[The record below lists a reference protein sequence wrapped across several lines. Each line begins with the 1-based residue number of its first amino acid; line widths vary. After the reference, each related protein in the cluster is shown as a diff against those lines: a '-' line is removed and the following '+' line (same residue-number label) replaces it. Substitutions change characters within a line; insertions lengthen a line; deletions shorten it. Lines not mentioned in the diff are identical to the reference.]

1 MKRSCLII
9 FQVLISTGILYY
21 LLTLVPT
28 SRIIEVATSAKS
40 EFILLAVLVSAINKY
55 AEACRMKMITDC
67 QSLGVTTNRIF
78 QINLASAFYELFLPS
93 FVTGGAVRWYKLS
106 QSNGR
111 RAEAMAAI
119 GLNRLIHL
127 VLLML
132 VGGTFWIF
140 SAQNQGN
147 SIHPLMLIVPLGLVT
162 LLGIILMGH
171 QVFDVSV
178 SILGKNRLP
187 YVPNVIQEKLGK
199 VTRAFGHF
207 QTLTR
212 SIKLKI
218 IGLGFFQVWNGI
230 LTFYLFTLALELPL
244 SLLTIVWIH
253 TSVTLLTMLPISI
266 AGLGVREG
274 TLTVTLAPYG
284 IALGEVMALSL
295 FMFMMSFIWGAL
307 GGLIEGW
314 NLFWPIR
321 KSSIPKVNPT
331 QSSVQ

>member
-1 MKRSCLII
+1 
-9 FQVLISTGILYY
+9 
-21 LLTLVPT
+21 
-28 SRIIEVATSAKS
+28 
-40 EFILLAVLVSAINKY
+40 
-55 AEACRMKMITDC
+55 
-67 QSLGVTTNRIF
+67 
-78 QINLASAFYELFLPS
+78 
-93 FVTGGAVRWYKLS
+93 
-106 QSNGR
+106 
-111 RAEAMAAI
+111 
-119 GLNRLIHL
+119 
-127 VLLML
+127 ML
-132 VGGTFWIF
+132 VGVTFWIF
-140 SAQNQGN
+140 SAQNQGAP
-147 SIHPLMLIVPLGLVT
+147 IHPLVLIVPLGLVT

-171 QVFDVSV
+171 QVFDVLAN
-178 SILGKNRLP
+178 ILGKNRLP
-187 YVPNVIQEKLGK
+187 YVPKVIQEKLGK
-199 VTRAFGHF
+199 LTRVFGHF

-295 FMFMMSFIWGAL
+295 FMFMMRFIWGVL

-314 NLFWPIR
+314 NLFSPIR
-321 KSSIPKVNPT
+321 KSSIPMVKPT